1 MVTRRPG
8 RGKIGCLLVLAV
20 LGAAFYFGSDVA
32 EMYFRFYRFRDA
44 VEQET
49 QYGTTRTDDEIK
61 RHLAAVVDSL
71 GIPEEATRRL
81 EIRRSAN
88 RLVIETAYTEH
99 VDIPFYKRDIRFA
112 PSAES
117 RF

>member
-1 MVTRRPG
+1 MVIRRDG
-8 RGKIGCLLVLAV
+8 RGKIGCLLVLLVLAAV
-20 LGAAFYFGSDVA
+20 FYFGVDVG
-32 EMYFRFYRFRDA
+32 EVYWRFYRFRDA

-49 QYGTTRTDDEIK
+49 QYGTTRTDEEIK
-61 RHLAAVVDSL
+61 RRLVALVDSL
-71 GIPEEATRRL
+71 GLPEEASRRL

-88 RLVIETAYTEH
+88 RLVVQTAYTEH